1 MVSTTKKAPA
11 VNRVTEVL
19 DVTEKRRMNRHS
31 PEQKVAI
38 LDAIIRDAFHS
49 AEFNQ
54 ILDKYGVN
62 PSAFVRWMKETRG

>member
-38 LDAIIRDAFHS
+38 LDAIVKDAFHS
-49 AEFNQ
+49 PEFNQ

>member
-1 MVSTTKKAPA
+1 MVSTTKKTAA
-11 VNRVTEVL
+11 NRVTEVL
-19 DVTEKRRMNRHS
+19 DVTEKRRMHRHS

-38 LDAIIRDAFHS
+38 LDAIVKEAFHS
-49 AEFNQ
+49 QEFNE